1 MKVRVQAAGLL
12 GSLHLVSA
20 RYLQQTLDKKVMSH
34 LKVSTPALT
43 FIYKGLALLP
53 NTSPITFIV
62 IQCEL
67 LISNEESLLEFIHF
81 VFLCKAFFCKNVIII
96 HQIEPIGNVL

>member
-43 FIYKGLALLP
+43 FNYKGLALLP

-81 VFLCKAFFCKNVIII
+81 VFLCKAFFLSLFIKLN
-96 HQIEPIGNVL
+96 QLKM

>member
-34 LKVSTPALT
+34 LKVSTPYSVLG
-43 FIYKGLALLP
+43 ILLG
-53 NTSPITFIV
+53 I
-62 IQCEL
+62 L
-67 LISNEESLLEFIHF
+67 Y
-81 VFLCKAFFCKNVIII
+81 
-96 HQIEPIGNVL
+96 